1 MGEVPRIPKISWTHF
16 WPNAGK
22 RCFAKLVLI
31 WYPQF
36 RKPPPID
43 LLPDGLFYLVPVWV
57 PGHDLYLVELYDFR
71 LLAHGWVCCPGG
83 LFLNEWD
90 AHGYEGQS
98 NGEVGGA
105 DDQLEQIRGGGVGSD
120 RVRETLGGRVV
131 SKPNSCPDFFG
142 KCIKYSL
149 IKYFLLN

>member
-1 MGEVPRIPKISWTHF
+1 MKSLMVGTAFRQMTRNSFFSLWAFSFVFQVS
-16 WPNAGK
+16 A
-22 RCFAKLVLI
+22 
-31 WYPQF
+31 QF

-43 LLPDGLFYLVPVWV
+43 FLPDGLFYLVPVWV

-105 DDQLEQIRGGGVGSD
+105 DDQLEQIRGGGVGRD

-131 SKPNSCPDFFG
+131 SKPNCCPDFLEIG
-142 KCIKYSL
+142 LS
-149 IKYFLLN
+149 